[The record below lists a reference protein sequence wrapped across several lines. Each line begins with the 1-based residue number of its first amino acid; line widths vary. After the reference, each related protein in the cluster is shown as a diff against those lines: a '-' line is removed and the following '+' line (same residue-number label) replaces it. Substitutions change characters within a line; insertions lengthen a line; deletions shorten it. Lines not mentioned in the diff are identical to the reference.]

1 MHHIFIITAVIS
13 ETFRVC
19 TIPYKDSF
27 RTACKQILKK
37 TRAIT
42 VIYGYFYLQLVEY
55 IGYSQMLSINPEIQ
69 DKEPVQV

>member
-1 MHHIFIITAVIS
+1 M
-13 ETFRVC
+13 
-19 TIPYKDSF
+19 
-27 RTACKQILKK
+27 
-37 TRAIT
+37 